1 MQKNTLLQI
10 MSIKIFILIILLL
23 FFIKYIFNV
32 MYGNHFMIQ
41 KMLFSKIKYYV
52 KHFFFLSRNRVDF
65 SDVARFGH
73 LTIVTCN

>member
-1 MQKNTLLQI
+1 
-10 MSIKIFILIILLL
+10 
-23 FFIKYIFNV
+23 

-52 KHFFFLSRNRVDF
+52 KHFFLSRNRVDF

-73 LTIVTCN
+73 LTIVTCM

>member
-52 KHFFFLSRNRVDF
+52 KHFFFIEEPRGLQWRGAFWSPDY
-65 SDVARFGH
+65 SDV
-73 LTIVTCN
+73 

>member
-1 MQKNTLLQI
+1 
-10 MSIKIFILIILLL
+10 
-23 FFIKYIFNV
+23 

-41 KMLFSKIKYYV
+41 EMLFSKIKYYV

>member
-52 KHFFFLSRNRVDF
+52 KHFFLSRNRVDF

>member
-1 MQKNTLLQI
+1 
-10 MSIKIFILIILLL
+10 
-23 FFIKYIFNV
+23 

-41 KMLFSKIKYYV
+41 KNVVFKNKILRQTL
-52 KHFFFLSRNRVDF
+52 FFLSRNRVDF